1 MRDEQETCFAALHG
15 VQASPAGG
23 CPGGRASQAMRH
35 WLVMRHDD
43 VATVHGERRRKK
55 EKDSALAFVLAVPG
69 GQIRAAAR

>member
-15 VQASPAGG
+15 VQAGQRERAR
-23 CPGGRASQAMRH
+23 GRASQAMRH

-55 EKDSALAFVLAVPG
+55 EKDSALAFVLAVPR
-69 GQIRAAAR
+69 GQIRAGAR